1 MSATESIGEITN
13 ALSLVILVF
22 FVSALILAFVVL
34 YNLANIN
41 IIERT
46 RELATLKVLGFN
58 DGEVNRYIMRENIIV
73 SLFGILFGVAL
84 GIALHNLLITFTAID
99 TVMYGQDIY
108 WYSYAISAV
117 ITVVFIAGVNLLLRK
132 KTAAINM
139 VESLKS
145 VE

>member
-1 MSATESIGEITN
+1 M
-13 ALSLVILVF
+13 ILVF

-46 RELATLKVLGFN
+46 RELATLKVLGFM
-58 DGEVNRYIMRENIIV
+58 DAEVNRYILRENLIV
-73 SLFGILFGVAL
+73 SLFGILFGIFL
-84 GIALHNLLITFTAID
+84 GLGLHRLLITFTAID
-99 TVMYGQDIY
+99 TVMYGQTVY
-108 WYSYAISAV
+108 WYSYVLAIGVTAL
-117 ITVVFIAGVNLLLRK
+117 FIAGVNLLLHR
-132 KTAAINM
+132 KTAAIDM